1 MFRKFALTTVSLMIA
16 TAAWAGD
23 AVRPR
28 LVPGGAGVGLP
39 AFGGESKAEM
49 YSTGGFSLGAVS
61 APIGGASANATGEGM
76 AVGGYASYGTEW
88 MNLSSSL
95 KSGGGL
101 GSADLT
107 ASRSVSS
114 LGVDGVAALSLGYQ
128 WTQVGGFSLNP
139 AQMGVSPG
147 VWGQSG
153 WGASTDLSLSLS
165 FSHDVTPSFSMGGFA
180 AASRG
185 EDGASQPNSGLHFG
199 AGLELKF

>member
-1 MFRKFALTTVSLMIA
+1 MFRNLALTAALLIA
-16 TAAWAGD
+16 ATPVWAGD

-28 LVPGGAGVGLP
+28 LVPGGAGLALP
-39 AFGGESKAEM
+39 SFAGDSKSEV

-61 APIGGASANATGEGM
+61 APMGGGGSAATGEGL
-76 AVGGYASYGTEW
+76 ALGGYAAYGLDW
-88 MNLSSSL
+88 MNLSSSV

-101 GSADLT
+101 GMADLT
-107 ASRSVSS
+107 ASRSVSP
-114 LGVDGVAALSLGYQ
+114 LGVDGIAALSLGYQ

-147 VWGQSG
+147 D
-153 WGASTDLSLSLS
+153 ANDLSLSLS
-165 FSHDVTPSFSMGGFA
+165 FTHDVTPSFSMGGFA

-185 EDGASQPNSGLHFG
+185 EDAASQPNSGLHFG

>member
-1 MFRKFALTTVSLMIA
+1 MFRKLVLTAVLL
-16 TAAWAGD
+16 TAAMPAWAGD

-28 LVPGGAGVGLP
+28 LVPGGSGVALP
-39 AFGGESKAEM
+39 AFGGDSKAEV

-61 APIGGASANATGEGM
+61 APIGGVAAAATGEGM

-88 MNLSSSL
+88 LNLSSSL

-107 ASRSVSS
+107 ASRPVSS
-114 LGVDGVAALSLGYQ
+114 LGVDGIAALSLGYQ

-139 AQMGVSPG
+139 AQMGVSPDA
-147 VWGQSG
+147 WGQ
-153 WGASTDLSLSLS
+153 ANDLSLSLS
-165 FSHDVTPSFSMGGFA
+165 FTHDVTPSFSMGGFA

-185 EDGASQPNSGLHFG
+185 EDAASQPNSGLHFG